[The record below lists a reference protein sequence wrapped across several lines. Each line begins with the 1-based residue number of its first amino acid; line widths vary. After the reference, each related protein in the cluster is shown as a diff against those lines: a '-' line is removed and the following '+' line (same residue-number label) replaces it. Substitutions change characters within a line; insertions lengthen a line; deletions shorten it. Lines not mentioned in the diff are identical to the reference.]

1 MARHNR
7 VPGTDDNHSISIGT
21 DDNYSIGTDESHNL
35 GSIGT
40 DESHNLGSIKSA
52 SERVSVMDWLLA
64 VGHVAARKLRGIP
77 TAPMVRLHPPL

>member
-7 VPGTDDNHSISIGT
+7 VPGTDESHNFGSIGT
-21 DDNYSIGTDESHNL
+21 DDNYSIGTDDNY
-35 GSIGT
+35 
-40 DESHNLGSIKSA
+40 SIKSEKSE